1 LAFEVA
7 PTLLQ
12 RLPNPFFSKRAGKN
26 LNERSHTTHHYMSFQ
41 TMKHRYSI
49 LACFRTPLLALGF
62 LLQITAF
69 NSLSAQATRFPDP
82 PEAFVEELG
91 KFMTLTKRPD
101 LEESYSVFKKMYKG
115 GSFSATDMARIV
127 LVSNILRDQHL
138 SAYPYFKNYINAVS
152 AARSDADT
160 SLFTRWHSFAE
171 LALAGIEKG
180 RSKPLGSFLEFSS
193 DFMEHRALKTGEGG
207 SVTWKVRD
215 GQFAF
220 EMQER
225 TPLLRCK
232 DVDLIGSRKQDSI
245 VILKTGGVYRPYD
258 GIWDG
263 EGGRVT
269 WAGVG
274 GKDSTAF
281 ADVYAELTRYKV
293 ESVKPLFKCD
303 SASLTYPLY
312 FPGKKIWGR
321 FEHNVVVE
329 NKSAT
334 QFPRF
339 ESFDKSLKINK
350 IGEGVQYIGG
360 FRLSGSS
367 LLGYGS
373 GNEPA
378 QVMIFNKKRERIFYG
393 RGPLFTI
400 KREVSI
406 VAEDV
411 DAKLFMDTDSLFHPS
426 ANFRVDIPNQVI
438 TLERGEKGSAR
449 NPFFSSFYN
458 MNLGT
463 NKISWYVQR
472 DSLVVGE
479 RIGGVKGAPQ
489 TVTFESSN
497 HFDMADYNRMQAI
510 ADRNPISTLFIL
522 SRERGT
528 NIVSD
533 DDFAVQLNPKFNF
546 SSIQTLLAQM
556 VAEGYINYY
565 FDRHQIELRDKLTHY
580 ALASQNKKDFDA
592 IKIESV
598 SQQANAKLN
607 LKTKETEIFEV
618 KKLELSN
625 RQKVALI
632 PDGKQLTLLHNRDM
646 RFSGKLYAGLA
657 LLEGDKMHFTY
668 DKFQVELDSVQH
680 LDFYLPTGD
689 IDPKTN
695 QPMATGMNSTVER
708 VSGALLVDAPGNKS
722 GKENLAIFPSLQSK
736 QNSFVYYDKPETL
749 KGVYKRDSFYFK
761 LDPFSFNSLDNY
773 TADQLKFKGEMV
785 AATIFPAFKETI
797 VVREEDKSFGFKHKT
812 PPAGYTTYSKKG
824 NYTGDLDL
832 SNKGFFGKGKLE
844 YLTADI
850 ESEDLIF
857 RPKQTTGT
865 AKRFFMEEDRKSAVK
880 VPQASGENVSV
891 NWLPFK
897 DSMYV
902 ESKAKAF
909 DLFKAQGYTHKGVLI
924 LTPTGLKGRGEFEW
938 AGGKLRSRIISYGP
952 FQASAD
958 TADLDI
964 KALDGKGIA
973 VNSQN
978 IDGELDFD
986 AQSGIFKANTQNAAT
1001 NLPLNQYRTSMNEFN
1016 WDMKK
1021 QIITFKADPVKPAAF
1036 VSTDTN
1042 RDTLAFKGKTA
1053 IYDLK
1058 TSQLKI
1064 GGNEVIKTAD
1074 AYVYPETGDIE
1085 IEPGGA
1091 MKQLVNAKIV
1101 ADTISKYHTI
1111 TRATVDVAGKN
1122 DYKATGYYQYDIPN
1136 YKQEVFFNNIEGKL
1150 QTLDGKS
1157 ANRKIQTSAS
1167 GDIKPTENFRMDI
1180 KTLFKGKIILNSSQ
1194 QNMRFEGY
1202 AQLDADKLPARNW
1215 FLLNSEVDKNN
1226 PIIRIKKAE
1235 DEEENP
1241 LVTGF
1246 YLSKE
1251 VGDMYPRILSPAYA
1265 RVDRA
1270 ILNCQDYYKYDAKND
1285 RFIFGDSARI
1295 WDDKVMVGAKMVF
1308 NNKIGTLQGEG
1319 PLNIGSG
1326 LNYMKVKASG
1336 RIKSDFNTATDT
1348 SGYVVTAELM
1358 TGMTIN
1364 LPAKL
1369 IDIMVNDVK
1378 ATSFDAP
1385 ALLCNNNL
1393 AFYQPA
1399 TYEFLNDV
1407 KDREEVLA
1415 NLQANAVHIPRKDNK
1430 YAFLL
1435 GRHSVIWNA
1444 EYQSFLSLEDKIPVV
1459 TINGEPIGKMLNAF
1473 VEYKMPTTGDD
1484 RFYLYF
1490 KSSPDQWYFFGYQS
1504 GVLNVVSNNTR
1515 FMDAL
1520 LAMKTK
1526 ETQFKMP
1533 DGETYEIIAA
1543 SPSTAEA
1550 FVNRVRSGRK
1560 KE

>member
-1 LAFEVA
+1 
-7 PTLLQ
+7 
-12 RLPNPFFSKRAGKN
+12 
-26 LNERSHTTHHYMSFQ
+26 M
-41 TMKHRYSI
+41 
-49 LACFRTPLLALGF
+49 
-62 LLQITAF
+62 
-69 NSLSAQATRFPDP
+69 PD
-82 PEAFVEELG
+82 EFVTELG

-101 LEESYSVFKKMYKG
+101 LEEAFSVFKKIYQ
-115 GSFSATDMARIV
+115 SDRFSATDMNRIV
-127 LVSNILRDQHL
+127 LVANILRDQHL
-138 SAYPYFKNYINAVS
+138 TAYPYFKNYLNAVS
-152 AARSDADT
+152 AARVDADT

-171 LALAGIEKG
+171 TALAGIEKG
-180 RSKPLGSFLEFSS
+180 KTRPLTAFLEFSA

-207 SVTWKVRD
+207 SVTWRVKGGKFV
-215 GQFAF
+215 F

-225 TPLLRCK
+225 TPMLRCEG
-232 DVDLIGSRKQDSI
+232 VDLIGSRKQDSI
-245 VILKTGGVYRPYD
+245 VILNTGGVYAPFD
-258 GIWDG
+258 GLWLG
-263 EGGRVT
+263 KGGKVT

-281 ADVYAELTRYKV
+281 SDVYAELTSYKV

-303 SASLTYPLY
+303 TAKLTYPLY
-312 FPGKKIWGR
+312 FPGKVVWGR

-329 NKSAT
+329 NKGST
-334 QFPRF
+334 QFPKF
-339 ESFDKSLKINK
+339 ESFDKTLQINK
-350 IGEGVQYIGG
+350 IGEGIQYIGG

-367 LLGYGS
+367 LLGYGT

-378 QVMIFNKKRERIFYG
+378 QVTIFNRKRERIFYG
-393 RGPLFTI
+393 QGDLFTI
-400 KREVSI
+400 KRESSI
-406 VAEDV
+406 VAEEV
-411 DAKLFMDTDSLFHPS
+411 DAKLYMDKDSLFHPS
-426 ANFRVDIPNQVI
+426 ANFRVDIPKQII

-458 MNLGT
+458 MNLNT
-463 NKISWYVQR
+463 NKISWFVAS

-479 RIGGVKGAPQ
+479 RTGGVKGAPQ
-489 TVTFESSN
+489 TVTFESSQ
-497 HFDMADYNRMQAI
+497 HFDMAEYNKMQAI
-510 ADRNPISTLFIL
+510 ADRNPIATLYNL
-522 SRERGT
+522 SQKLGKT
-528 NIVSD
+528 IMSD
-533 DDFAVQLNPKFNF
+533 NDFAYEMNPKFNF

-565 FDRHQIELRDKLTHY
+565 FDRHEIEIRDKLKHY
-580 ALASQNKKDFDA
+580 ALASQNKKDYDA

-598 SQQANAKLN
+598 SQMANAKLN
-607 LKTKETEIFEV
+607 LKTKETEIFEA
-618 KKLELSN
+618 KKLELSH
-625 RQKVALI
+625 RQKVAVI
-632 PDGKQLTLLHNRDM
+632 PEEKHLTLLQNRDM
-646 RFSGKLYAGLA
+646 RFTGRLYAGLA
-657 LLEGDKMHFTY
+657 LFEGKDMHFTY
-668 DKFQVELDSVQH
+668 DKFQVEFDSVQH

-695 QPMATGMNSTVER
+695 QPMANAMNSTVER
-708 VSGALLVDAPGNKS
+708 VSGVLLVDAPNNKS
-722 GKENLAIFPSLQSK
+722 GKENLEIFPSLQSK
-736 QNSFVYYDKPETL
+736 QNSFVYYDRPETL

-761 LDPFSFNSLDNY
+761 LDPFSFNSLDAY
-773 TADQLKFKGEMV
+773 TPDQLKFKGEMV
-785 AATIFPAFKETI
+785 PATIFPPFKETI
-797 VVREEDKSFGFKHKT
+797 VVRPDDKSFGFKHRT
-812 PPAGYTTYSKKG
+812 PQGGYTTYSKKG
-824 NYTGDLDL
+824 NYTGELDL

-865 AKRFFMEEDRKSAVK
+865 AKRFFMDEDRASAVK

-909 DLFKAQGYTHKGVLI
+909 DLFKAQGYTHKGVLV
-924 LTPTGLKGRGEFEW
+924 LTPSGLKGRGEFEW

-964 KALDGKGIA
+964 KSLDGKGIA

-978 IDGELDFD
+978 IKGELDFD
-986 AQSGIFKANTQNAAT
+986 KQFGQFKANTATSAT

-1016 WDMKK
+1016 WDMKA
-1021 QIITFKADPVKPAAF
+1021 QTINFKADPTKPAYF
-1036 VSTDTN
+1036 VSTDLN

-1053 IYDLK
+1053 FYDLK

-1074 AYVYPETGDIE
+1074 AFVYPETGDIE

-1111 TRATVDVAGKN
+1111 TRAKVDIRGKN
-1122 DYKATGYYQYDIPN
+1122 DYKANGYYQYDIPN

-1157 ANRKIQTSAS
+1157 ENRKIQTSAS
-1167 GDIKPTENFRMDI
+1167 GDIKLEDKFRLDI
-1180 KTLFKGKIILNSSQ
+1180 KTLFKGKIILNSSK

-1215 FLLNSEVDKNN
+1215 FSLYSEVDKNN
-1226 PIIRIKKAE
+1226 PIVRIKKAE

-1246 YLSKE
+1246 YLSRE
-1251 VGDMYPRILSPAYA
+1251 QGDMYPRVLAPAYA

-1270 ILNCQDYYKYDAKND
+1270 ILNCQDYYKYEAAND
-1285 RFIFGDSARI
+1285 RFIFGDSLRMIANSPT
-1295 WDDKVMVGAKMVF
+1295 GAKMVF
-1308 NNKIGTLQGEG
+1308 ENKLGTVVGEG

-1326 LNYMKVKASG
+1326 LNYMKVKAAG
-1336 RIKSDFNTATDT
+1336 RIKSDFSTVTDT
-1348 SGYVVTAELM
+1348 SGYTVTGEFM

-1369 IDIMVNDVK
+1369 LDIMVSDVK
-1378 ATSFDAP
+1378 AVSFDAP
-1385 ALLCNNNL
+1385 PLLCNNNI

-1399 TYEFLNDV
+1399 AYEFLSDPA
-1407 KDREEVLA
+1407 DRNELTA
-1415 NLQANAVHIPRKDNK
+1415 NLQSNAVQLPRKDNK
-1430 YAFLL
+1430 FTFLI
-1435 GRHSVIWNA
+1435 GRQAMLWNT
-1444 EYQSFLSLEDKIPVV
+1444 EYQSFISLEDKIPFIS
-1459 TINGEPIGKMLNAF
+1459 INGEPIAKMFSAY

-1504 GVLNVVSNNTR
+1504 GVMNVVSNNTR

-1543 SPSTAEA
+1543 NPSTAEA
-1550 FVNRVRSGRK
+1550 FVNRARSGRK